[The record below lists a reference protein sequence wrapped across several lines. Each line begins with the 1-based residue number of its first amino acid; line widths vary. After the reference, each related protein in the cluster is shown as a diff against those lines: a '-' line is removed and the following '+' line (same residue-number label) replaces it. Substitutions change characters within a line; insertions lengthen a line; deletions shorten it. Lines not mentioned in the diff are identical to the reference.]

1 MVDLKQIRKKILAAE
16 EEGKKI
22 SSVFDVEEDDEVKS
36 PSWKRELDNFS
47 TSAPLSVGAG
57 ILAALIFDT
66 IKNRGDDTTRI
77 FVEPWK
83 TMAVFSG
90 ALLFGYGSGKLSRG
104 TVSQKEAERYEKIIA
119 KAEEEFE
126 AQEEEKRAEA
136 EANAN
141 QARSNLNSLQAPL
154 QFDLSPSYG
163 SLNTI
168 GEYGA
173 AVGQAGLPL
182 F

>member
-1 MVDLKQIRKKILAAE
+1 MVDLKKIRKQIMSAE

-22 SSVFDVEEDDEVKS
+22 SSIFDVEEDEETSS

-47 TSAPLSVGAG
+47 TSAPLSLGAG
-57 ILAALIFDT
+57 LIFALIFDSV
-66 IKNRGDDTTRI
+66 KNRGDDTTPI

-83 TMAVFSG
+83 TMTVFTG
-90 ALLFGYGSGKLSRG
+90 ALLFGYGAGKLNRG
-104 TVSQKEAERYEKIIA
+104 AVSQKEAERYEKVIA
-119 KAEEEFE
+119 KAEEEFN
-126 AQEEEKRAEA
+126 AQEEEKKAEA
-136 EANAN
+136 EAKAKTA
-141 QARSNLNSLQAPL
+141 QSNLNSLQAPL